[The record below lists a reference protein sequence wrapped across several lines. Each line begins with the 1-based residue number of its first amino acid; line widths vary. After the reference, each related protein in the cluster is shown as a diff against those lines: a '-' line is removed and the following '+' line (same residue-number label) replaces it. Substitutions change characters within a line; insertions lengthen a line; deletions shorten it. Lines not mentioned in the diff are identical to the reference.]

1 MTGQINGRRHHME
14 PGTAPLPYVK
24 GGKRSLIFGSV
35 SIFHAGLI
43 LIPFLLYSLSN
54 FINPPV
60 SVTKVSL
67 VDSPPNDNERPSKYP
82 DAARPDPIG
91 IPNYGDPG
99 PITDIPDVPDPIV
112 EPEPE
117 PAVKPEP
124 KVETAPPEP
133 EVKPVVKTPKT
144 EVRVPKEL
152 VKSKESKVKPKPKW
166 KSPDEIRKSTK
177 IIRKGPIRT
186 SGRRSS
192 DTRKQDI
199 RNILK
204 NWAATGG
211 TGSGSPNSSRYGMRG
226 GRGLAGGGGG
236 PVGVLDKDLIDY
248 YNKVA
253 AYLKRNW
260 NQPNKAALN
269 NSMPKVE
276 LRLRIDNAGK
286 VLSATIIRR
295 SGNRAMDA
303 SVEELV
309 QDLKVLP
316 NPPKAMEFVVT
327 MEIDPW

>member
-1 MTGQINGRRHHME
+1 MTGQIDGRRHHME

-152 VKSKESKVKPKPKW
+152 VKPKESKVKPKPKW

-248 YNKVA
+248 YGKVRDS
-253 AYLKRNW
+253 LKRRW
-260 NQPNKAALN
+260 NQPRIAPGNMLQ
-269 NSMPKVE
+269 VE
-276 LRLRIDNAGK
+276 LLLHVDVSGK
-286 VLSATIIRR
+286 VISAAITRR